1 MLKYSIKIKRSDDL
15 TKRAFIEIIIK
26 GKRFKEYTG
35 IKLGLNI
42 KPNYA
47 SSISQRDDQLKTLEY
62 EYKKAIDLN
71 IYPVNLKP
79 VEKARKTFSALE
91 LFQTA
96 ISNKKKAN
104 LSPKYI
110 LNLESITL
118 KFIAFLNESE
128 LKGNIENIGRN
139 RIQEFLNNFGS
150 TASYYMIVR
159 RHLKAIYSEINKF
172 NPYDLSVFNNTDKRK
187 ASPILHKPYLDNQLQ
202 LVLESIRDLH
212 PDLHLCC
219 LLSYAC
225 LLRPH
230 TEIRLLK
237 KDHFKNN
244 LTEIHLSGSENKGR
258 KIRIV
263 PIPHYIREILIPRL
277 KNLSNN
283 DNIFSGEQTPFNEY
297 YFSTAW
303 KRIFKKLNSIGI
315 IQTNQTIYS
324 FRHTAAINVYK
335 KTKDL
340 HILQQLLG
348 HSDMI
353 VTLKYL
359 RGLGVHN
366 TEELRSVMPEL

>member
-35 IKLGLNI
+35 LKLGVNL

-47 SSISQRDDQLKTLEY
+47 STISQRDEQLKTLEY

-71 IYPVNLKP
+71 IYPVNIKS
-79 VEKARKTFSALE
+79 VEKAKKSFSAFE
-91 LFQTA
+91 LFQIA

-104 LSPKYI
+104 LSPKYV

-118 KFIAFLNESE
+118 KFIAFLNDSE
-128 LKGNIENIGRN
+128 LKGNIENIERN

-172 NPYDLSVFNNTDKRK
+172 NPFDLSVFNNTDKRK

-202 LVLESIRDLH
+202 LVLENIRDLH

-219 LLSYAC
+219 LLSYGC

-230 TEIRLLK
+230 NEIRLLK

-244 LTEIHLSGSENKGR
+244 FSEIHLSGSENKSG

-263 PIPHYIREILIPRL
+263 PVPKFVRILVVSRL
-277 KNLSNN
+277 EKLSNE
-283 DNIFSGEQTPFNEY
+283 DNIFSGNLNAFNEF
-297 YFSTAW
+297 YFNTAW
-303 KRIFKKLNSIGI
+303 KRIFKKLEPIGL
-315 IQTNQTIYS
+315 IQNNQTIYS